1 MNARSSLETTRRP
14 HAQVLDAGPRLL
26 GTEAKLGVQK
36 PFVQIKNVR
45 KLGKSDMIRNTA
57 LPKITVD
64 PQTFEVEADGVPLV
78 AEPARSVPLARRY
91 FLR

>member
-1 MNARSSLETTRRP
+1 M
-14 HAQVLDAGPRLL
+14 
-26 GTEAKLGVQK
+26 
-36 PFVQIKNVR
+36 R